1 MDISELI
8 HLAWCDK
15 TTFNDIEKQT
25 GLNES
30 AVMRLMKKNL
40 KPGSYRVWRERVRK
54 YKRLKH
60 VHGRTEEHNKKQ

>member
-8 HLAWCDK
+8 QLAWCDK
-15 TTFNDIEKQT
+15 TTFNDIQEQT
-25 GLNES
+25 GLDES

-60 VHGRTEEHNKKQ
+60 VHSRTKAISSK